1 MVNILLLVYIRT
13 YIFSYDSAKTNIHK
27 FLAHMVDVCRLSHIY
42 TYIFIYVLLFSEWG
56 FLEDQFY
63 SLCNTPPYNCQL
75 NTDKLKVIAQLNQD
89 GKAQISKLI
98 SSSTDVR
105 ETNNKIITYLI
116 VKLCYN
122 GSDTDLAKLCDIMKE
137 MNDSTNMTICVQH
150 ITCGKFSTHTYI

>member
-1 MVNILLLVYIRT
+1 
-13 YIFSYDSAKTNIHK
+13 
-27 FLAHMVDVCRLSHIY
+27 MVDFCRLSHIY
-42 TYIFIYVLLFSEWG
+42 TYVFIYVLLFSEWG

-137 MNDSTNMTICVQH
+137 MNDSTNTATCTQH
-150 ITCGKFSTHTYI
+150 ITCGKFSTHMYV

>member
-1 MVNILLLVYIRT
+1 MIVQTKIGN
-13 YIFSYDSAKTNIHK
+13 
-27 FLAHMVDVCRLSHIY
+27 FLAHMVGFCRPSHIY
-42 TYIFIYVLLFSEWG
+42 TYVFVYVLWFSEWG
-56 FLEDQFY
+56 ILEDQFY

-75 NTDKLKVIAQLNQD
+75 NIDKLKVIAQLNQD

-105 ETNNKIITYLI
+105 ETNKKIITYLI

-122 GSDTDLAKLCDIMKE
+122 GSDTDLARLCDVMKE
-137 MNDSTNMTICVQH
+137 MNDSTNTAICTQH

>member
-1 MVNILLLVYIRT
+1 
-13 YIFSYDSAKTNIHK
+13 
-27 FLAHMVDVCRLSHIY
+27 MVDFCRLSHIY
-42 TYIFIYVLLFSEWG
+42 TFIFIYVLLFSEWG

-75 NTDKLKVIAQLNQD
+75 KTDKLKVIAQLNQD
-89 GKAQISKLI
+89 GKVQISKLL

-137 MNDSTNMTICVQH
+137 MNDSTNMTTCTQH